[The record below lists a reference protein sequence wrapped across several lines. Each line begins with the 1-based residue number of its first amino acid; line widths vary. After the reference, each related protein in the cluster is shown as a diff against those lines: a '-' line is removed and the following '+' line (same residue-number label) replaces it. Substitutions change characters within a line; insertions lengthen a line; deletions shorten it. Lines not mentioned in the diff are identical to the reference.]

1 MIRVAAAL
9 ALILAAVALPALAMQ
24 PRAKKLLFIS
34 VVGAGGHQPI
44 AGGFLQLEAGAGY
57 LLQEDL
63 SKIVVTN

>member
-1 MIRVAAAL
+1 LIRVAAAL

-34 VVGAGGHQPI
+34 VIGTGGP
-44 AGGFLQLEAGAGY
+44 APVATSFLQLEAGAGY